1 MVLTKTDMSHAM
13 TEAEVAGRQSV
24 ALETGLS
31 QHDALQRAARFGPNQ
46 LRQQKPASA
55 MRLLAHQFRS
65 LIVWLLAVAAGFSL
79 LVGDLVEAAAIATV
93 LLLNAAIGFV
103 TELRAARSMEALQR
117 LADVL
122 TRVRRDGA
130 TRMIDA
136 RALVPGDVVLLEGG
150 DVVTADLRVVSASN
164 LQADESVLTGE
175 SAPVVKTSQPGAG
188 GDADKRPDLDGVQG
202 NLCHPGRRRGDRCR
216 HRHGDRTWS
225 HQPFGQHGQSRS
237 LATGSAAGGPRTHAD
252 LGDRGDGQRHRGH
265 RPVPRPRSGRD
276 GADRYRAGRGRGA
289 RGAAGGRDPVAGRGM
304 WRMARRNAMIRRL
317 SAVETLGA
325 TTLILT
331 DKTGTL
337 TENRM
342 TAVRYLLDEGV
353 VDLEAGAPD
362 PPSAA
367 LRQALAIGALCNT
380 ADLAP
385 DGAGSTGDPMELALL
400 QVAAQ
405 LAPDVR
411 RPPLLAQHAFDPQ
424 RRMMATVHD
433 AVEAGVL
440 VVVKGAP
447 EAVIAAC
454 TQVLGATGPRRWR
467 TARAPTG
474 CAAVKRRPT
483 RGCAPWDWR

>member
-1 MVLTKTDMSHAM
+1 MVFKGTSVTQGAGAGIVVGTGMETELGRISHLAS
-13 TEAEVAGRQSV
+13 TAKAEASPLEARLEGLGRTLIWVTVVMASV
-24 ALETGLS
+24 TVVTGLFRG
-31 QHDALQRAARFGPNQ
+31 HD
-46 LRQQKPASA
+46 PAEMVRTGIA
-55 MRLLAHQFRS
+55 
-65 LIVWLLAVAAGFSL
+65 LAVAA
-79 LVGDLVEAAAIATV
+79 
-93 LLLNAAIGFV
+93 
-103 TELRAARSMEALQR
+103 
-117 LADVL
+117 
-122 TRVRRDGA
+122 
-130 TRMIDA
+130 
-136 RALVPGDVVLLEGG
+136 VPEG
-150 DVVTADLRVVSASN
+150 L
-164 LQADESVLTGE
+164 
-175 SAPVVKTSQPGAG
+175 PVVAT
-188 GDADKRPDLDGVQG
+188 L
-202 NLCHPGRRRGDRCR
+202 
-216 HRHGDRTWS
+216 
-225 HQPFGQHGQSRS
+225 S
-237 LATGSAAGGPRTHAD
+237 LA
-252 LGDRGDGQRHRGH
+252 
-265 RPVPRPRSGRD
+265 
-276 GADRYRAGRGRGA
+276 
-289 RGAAGGRDPVAGRGM
+289 RGM